1 MGLDAYFYREDK
13 TNKEYSIPS
22 INITD
27 LANDDENFKDVLTRL
42 AKLADRYGYSFEEIL
57 LKAISEYVN
66 NNDYDDRDSLM
77 QFRNFHFLNDYFKY
91 DDSWYDKDKIITKD
105 QCVELRDKAKAC
117 IEACDNMFYNLRC
130 KTNCE
135 ISFDCDAINRLC
147 KEYFPT
153 DYQDVNLYNKIKT
166 LYLGMNQLIK
176 ETNWDDEVIV
186 YNADW

>member
-27 LANDDENFKDVLTRL
+27 LANDDENFKDILTRL
-42 AKLADRYGYSFEEIL
+42 VKLADRYGYSFEEMF

-66 NNDYDDRDSLM
+66 NND
-77 QFRNFHFLNDYFKY
+77 Y

-117 IEACDNMFYNLRC
+117 IEACDNLFYNLRC
-130 KTNCE
+130 KANCE
-135 ISFDCDAINRLC
+135 ISFDCDDINKLC

-153 DYQDVNLYNKIKT
+153 DYKDVNLYNKIKT